1 MTGAPTTARALA
13 VENLTAG
20 YGGQPVLRDVSFTA
34 EAGRVLTVVGPNGS
48 GKSTLMKTVCGL
60 VKPSAGRI
68 LLGGE
73 DITRRS
79 AAERGRAGLG
89 YVPQEA
95 NVFPNMSVREN
106 LQLGHDFIPARRPR
120 PFARRLEEILEL
132 FPEIAPRL
140 GDRAGVLSGGQRQMV
155 AMAAALMPEPDVL
168 ALDEPSA
175 GLSPRN
181 AALLFEI
188 IGRIARSGVTLFL
201 IEQNTRLGLGAS
213 DHGLVLVNGEVRL
226 SGPARAILD
235 NPDIR
240 RLYLG
245 GA

>member
-1 MTGAPTTARALA
+1 MSVAAKSLV
-13 VENLTAG
+13 VEGIIAG
-20 YGGQPVLRDVSFTA
+20 YGGQPVLHNVSFTA
-34 EAGRVLTVVGPNGS
+34 KAGEVLTVVGPNGS

-60 VKPSAGRI
+60 LRPSAGRI
-68 LLGGE
+68 ALGGR
-73 DITRRS
+73 DVTTLS
-79 AAERGRAGLG
+79 APARGKAGLG

-95 NVFPNMSVREN
+95 NVFPNMSVLEN
-106 LQLGHDFIPARRPR
+106 LRLGHDFIRSATPR
-120 PFARRLEEILEL
+120 PFAQRLAEILAL
-132 FPEIAPRL
+132 FPEIATRL

-155 AMAAALMPEPDVL
+155 AMASALMPEPAVL

-181 AALLFEI
+181 AELLFQI

-213 DHGLVLVNGEVRL
+213 DHGLVLVAGEVRL
-226 SGPARAILD
+226 AGPARDILAD
-235 NPDIR
+235 PDIR

-245 GA
+245 GK

>member
-1 MTGAPTTARALA
+1 MSVAAKSLV
-13 VENLTAG
+13 VEGIVAG
-20 YGGQPVLRDVSFTA
+20 YGGQPVLHNVSFTA
-34 EAGRVLTVVGPNGS
+34 KAGEVLTVVGPNGS

-60 VKPSAGRI
+60 LRPSAGRI
-68 LLGGE
+68 VLG
-73 DITRRS
+73 DRDVTALS
-79 AAERGRAGLG
+79 APARGKAGLG

-95 NVFPNMSVREN
+95 NVFPNMSVLEN
-106 LQLGHDFIPARRPR
+106 LRLGHDFIRSATPR
-120 PFARRLEEILEL
+120 PFTQRLAEILEL
-132 FPEIAPRL
+132 FPEIATRL

-155 AMAAALMPEPDVL
+155 AMASALMTEPAVL

-181 AALLFEI
+181 AELLFQI

-213 DHGLVLVNGEVRL
+213 DHGLVLVAGEVRL
-226 SGPARAILD
+226 AGPARDILD
-235 NPDIR
+235 DPNIR

-245 GA
+245 GK